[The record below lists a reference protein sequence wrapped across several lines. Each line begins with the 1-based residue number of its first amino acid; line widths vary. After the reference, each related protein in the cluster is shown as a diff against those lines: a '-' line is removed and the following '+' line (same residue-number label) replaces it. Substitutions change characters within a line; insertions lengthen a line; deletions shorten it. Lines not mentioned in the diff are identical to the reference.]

1 MNSSYCGDSGWHQC
15 SPWTWARG
23 PRSGPPPALLFPPP
37 GVKNLGGQGH
47 TPTQNQC
54 PLLEHSRDTQDFKI
68 SCTIVPKLGSEPVFP
83 ASLLQT
89 GLSGQAVDIAGG
101 CEQGLDVQPGA
112 STQGSTSPLGV
123 QDGARKEKEK
133 GRC

>member
-1 MNSSYCGDSGWHQC
+1 MQPLDLGKGSPLRPSSS
-15 SPWTWARG
+15 SA
-23 PRSGPPPALLFPPP
+23 FPPP